1 MEIRTRMPMPVRICV
16 ATGALALA
24 IATQAFAAAGGM
36 RVTVTAEDGRP
47 IGGVEVAVESR
58 QGERRTATTAVDGGV
73 LVERLETGFYRVAA
87 ARPQY
92 VGVVAPTVRVVQGK
106 TVPVAF
112 VLRRDDELIEEVVV
126 VADAIR
132 SDAYGAAS
140 SSYFDRERLRTA
152 TGSGADVLRALDGLP
167 GLMSTGEFANFTVRG
182 RGPRDNLILVDG
194 FPYDKVVH
202 FDSSLGEREDIAGG
216 GRYSIFAP
224 NLIDGAEFSPGG
236 WSAAYG
242 GRNGSLLKLRVA
254 EGNPSPSASLRLDL
268 AGAEIVYDGPSALFR
283 DTAIIA
289 SARRFDFGRLFDTI
303 GQGDIGSPVLT
314 DVIVKTRTRVDADN
328 ALEFLLLHT
337 PEDYRRNV
345 AHVLQSENF
354 EDREL
359 VSSAQDSTLFGLT
372 WTRLVGDDGRWEN
385 RVYHRATEKSGSQ
398 GEAFPDSMPAALPE
412 ERVPVRERILALG
425 ERETEFGWR
434 SDFFTGNRWGPLRA
448 GVRVSRLDL
457 DFSVRLAD
465 DWIRYEF
472 DGRDFSDPAQRFIVL
487 NPEQTDSAF
496 ARGKTSYAAF
506 AEQVFELGGWDV
518 RAGARYEH
526 DGFAGAGYFSP
537 RLSANRRLSSALRVS
552 ATAGSFYQSPR
563 FIERAADPSN
573 FGLGSERV
581 DHVSLGANW
590 RFGDRWTVL
599 VEGYAR
605 QLDDLVTAGDSV
617 TGRVG
622 NAGEG
627 TSHGVDLVVNR
638 EFARGWSANAVY
650 SYNDVTLNDNDGAG
664 DYPAD
669 YNHQHMVG
677 VGARWEISE
686 RWQVGARWKYATGRP
701 RDEFVVH
708 SDVLAGLGGPLR
720 YSREFVTD
728 NTARWDDFH
737 TLNVRVDYRR
747 SVGPVD
753 LVAFLD
759 VLNVYGAAETDELEF
774 NPATGAAVGGDGEP
788 FPLIGLR
795 FEKTW

>member
-1 MEIRTRMPMPVRICV
+1 MKTRTQLPVPGRICV
-16 ATGALALA
+16 AAGTLA
-24 IATQAFAAAGGM
+24 IAMQASAATGGL
-36 RVTVTAEDGRP
+36 RVTVTAEDGRL
-47 IGGVEVAVESR
+47 IAGAEVTVESR
-58 QGERRTATTAVDGGV
+58 KGERRRATTDVDGGA

-92 VGVVAPTVRVVQGK
+92 LGVVASTVRVVRGK

-112 VLRRDDELIEEVVV
+112 VLRRDDELIEEVLV

-140 SSYFDRERLRTA
+140 SSYMDRERLRTA

-167 GLMSTGEFANFTVRG
+167 GLLSTGEFANFTVRG

-254 EGNPSPSASLRLDL
+254 EGNPSPSASLRFDL
-268 AGAEIVYDGPSALFR
+268 AGAEIVYDGPSALVR

-289 SARRFDFGRLFDTI
+289 SARRFDFGQLFDAI
-303 GQGDIGSPVLT
+303 GEGHIGSPVLT
-314 DVIVKTRTRVDADN
+314 DVIVKTRTRVDADD

-337 PEDYRRNV
+337 PEDYHRNV
-345 AHVLQSENF
+345 AHVLQSENL

-359 VSSAQDSTLFGLT
+359 VSSAQDSTLFGVT
-372 WTRLVGDDGRWEN
+372 WTRLVGAGGRWEN
-385 RVYHRATEKSGSQ
+385 RFYHRATEKSSSE
-398 GEAFPDSMPAALPE
+398 GEAFPDSMPTVLPE
-412 ERVPVRERILALG
+412 DRVPVRERILALG
-425 ERETEFGWR
+425 ESETEFGWR

-448 GVRVSRLDL
+448 GVRISHLDL
-457 DFSVRLAD
+457 DFSVRLAG
-465 DWIRYEF
+465 DWIRYAF
-472 DGRDFSDPAQRFIVL
+472 DGRDFRPDPGRRYVVL

-506 AEQVFELGGWDV
+506 AEQVFELGSWDV

-537 RLSANRRLSSALRVS
+537 RLSANRRLSPAVRLS

-590 RFGDRWTVL
+590 RLGDRWTVL
-599 VEGYAR
+599 AEGYAR
-605 QLDDLVTAGDSV
+605 RLDDLVTGGDSV
-617 TGRVG
+617 TGMVG

-627 TSHGVDLVVNR
+627 TSHGVDVVVNR
-638 EFARGWSANAVY
+638 GFARGWSANAVY
-650 SYNDVTLNDNDGAG
+650 SYNDVTLDDNDGAG
-664 DYPAD
+664 AYPAD
-669 YNHQHMVG
+669 YNHQHMLS

-720 YSREFVTD
+720 YSQEFVTD

-737 TLNVRVDYRR
+737 TLNARVDYRR

-774 NPATGAAVGGDGEP
+774 NPATGAVVGGDGEP
-788 FPLIGLR
+788 IPLIGLR